1 VGAPHRRRH
10 VATRAVGLFATWL
23 RDELEFHDL
32 FAEVDP
38 DNPASVW
45 VAESNDLRL
54 RIKQ

>member
-1 VGAPHRRRH
+1 
-10 VATRAVGLFATWL
+10 L